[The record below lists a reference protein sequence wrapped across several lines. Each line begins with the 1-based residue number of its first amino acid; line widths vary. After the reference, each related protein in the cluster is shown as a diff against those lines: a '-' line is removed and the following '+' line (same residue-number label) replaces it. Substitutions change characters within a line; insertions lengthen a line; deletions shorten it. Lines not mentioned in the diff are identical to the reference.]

1 MTSACLALTSLA
13 TSLVSSIRLR
23 PRLAYDSTS
32 FEHFASEPISTI
44 LDLLFQTR
52 QRVCVCVCF
61 FFFFFKFENLYS
73 QIGWNGDYWWRV
85 LVSQLKF
92 SSTN

>member
-52 QRVCVCVCF
+52 QRVCAF
-61 FFFFFKFENLYS
+61 FFFSNLKICIHTIS
-73 QIGWNGDYWWRV
+73 QIGWNGDY
-85 LVSQLKF
+85 
-92 SSTN
+92 

>member
-1 MTSACLALTSLA
+1 MTSACLAFTSLA

-61 FFFFFKFENLYS
+61 FFSNLKICIHRLDGMVTTDGGYLYL
-73 QIGWNGDYWWRV
+73 N
-85 LVSQLKF
+85 
-92 SSTN
+92 